1 MANIPPELVQSY
13 IHCSNLLFPES
24 SGKLFIG
31 IADNGNHFL
40 EHGIKEG
47 TNWCSTRRSPSKKG
61 SFRVSLTGQTSYTCL
76 PLKSGDTNTLAGL
89 LPPFSLSEV
98 EYGTGIR

>member
-13 IHCSNLLFPES
+13 IHCSNLLFPECS
-24 SGKLFIG
+24 DKLFIG

-47 TNWCSTRRSPSKKG
+47 TKLVFDQEKPFEKG
-61 SFRVSLTGQTSYTCL
+61 QLSCFIDQANKLHL
-76 PLKSGDTNTLAGL
+76 LATQKRGYKHL
-89 LPPFSLSEV
+89 GRLVATISAF
-98 EYGTGIR
+98 

>member
-13 IHCSNLLFPES
+13 IYCSNLLFPECS
-24 SGKLFIG
+24 DKLFIG

-47 TNWCSTRRSPSKKG
+47 TKLVFDQEKPFEKGQLSCFIDRANKLHLLTTQKRGYKHLGRRVATISA
-61 SFRVSLTGQTSYTCL
+61 F
-76 PLKSGDTNTLAGL
+76 
-89 LPPFSLSEV
+89 
-98 EYGTGIR
+98 

>member
-13 IHCSNLLFPES
+13 IYCSNLLFPECS
-24 SGKLFIG
+24 DKLFIG

-47 TNWCSTRRSPSKKG
+47 TKLVFDQEKPFEKG
-61 SFRVSLTGQTSYTCL
+61 QLSCFIDRANKLHLLTPQKRGYKHLGRLVATIS
-76 PLKSGDTNTLAGL
+76 A
-89 LPPFSLSEV
+89 F
-98 EYGTGIR
+98 

>member
-13 IHCSNLLFPES
+13 IYCSNLLFPECS
-24 SGKLFIG
+24 DKLFIG

-47 TNWCSTRRSPSKKG
+47 TKLVFDQEKPFEKG
-61 SFRVSLTGQTSYTCL
+61 QLSCFIDRANKLHLLTTHKRGYKHLGRLVATIS
-76 PLKSGDTNTLAGL
+76 A
-89 LPPFSLSEV
+89 F
-98 EYGTGIR
+98 

>member
-47 TNWCSTRRSPSKKG
+47 TKLVFDQEKPFEKG
-61 SFRVSLTGQTSYTCL
+61 QLSCFIDRANKLHLLTTQKRGYNPHGRLVATIS
-76 PLKSGDTNTLAGL
+76 A
-89 LPPFSLSEV
+89 F
-98 EYGTGIR
+98 

>member
-13 IHCSNLLFPES
+13 IRCSKLLFS
-24 SGKLFIG
+24 DCSDSLFIG

-47 TNWCSTRRSPSKKG
+47 TKLVFDQQKPFEKG
-61 SFRVSLTGQTSYTCL
+61 QLSCFIDQANKLHLLTTQKQGYTHL
-76 PLKSGDTNTLAGL
+76 GRLVATISA
-89 LPPFSLSEV
+89 F
-98 EYGTGIR
+98 